1 MSSIG
6 NIGLSSTVQ
15 MLNSQYSTS
24 QSGNNRIDKSSDS
37 TDTSSND
44 QGIDSL
50 KNEMDSAITDALKKL
65 DKSSDADTIMQT
77 VKSAIDGV
85 MKENGIDPQAMK
97 DGMRPS
103 GQDSANMPPPP
114 PQSQNGGKDDFMSK
128 VESLLQ
134 QNGFD
139 VDKFKSEMSQK
150 QAQHVSSSSMQLM
163 NTLNSSQGVNA
174 QA

>member
-6 NIGLSSTVQ
+6 SIGGNSSVQ
-15 MLNSQYSTS
+15 MLNNQYLAS
-24 QSGNNRIDKSSDS
+24 QSGNNSIDEASGS
-37 TDTSSND
+37 TETSSND

-50 KNEMDSAITDALKKL
+50 KNQMDTAITDALKKL
-65 DKSSDADTIMQT
+65 DKSSGADTIMQT
-77 VKSAIDGV
+77 VKTAIDGV

-114 PQSQNGGKDDFMSK
+114 SHNGEKDGFMSK

-139 VDKFKSEMSQK
+139 VAKFKSQMSK
-150 QAQHVSSSSMQLM
+150 EHAQHGSSSSAQLM
-163 NTLNSSQGVNA
+163 DKLSSTQGVNA